1 MAGGNVCNHD
11 AAGNGS
17 SLLKQNWHRS
27 DMKSTVDAKFSSPS
41 QGSPYFRARGSQRY
55 SNALPTRNDTSTP
68 SESRGVLSVR
78 NSTHKPLRVLLLE
91 ESEIDADLIRHELQ
105 RSGMKTTVERVDS
118 AEAFTA
124 ALHNFAPDVVL
135 ADHSAAQF
143 DSRSALELVREVR
156 PTAPFIMI
164 ARAPTGAQTIDAIR
178 AGAEDL
184 ILREYL
190 SRLVASITDALAIRG
205 PLYKLTD
212 RQIEVLKLVAEGLR
226 TREIAKRLSLSVKT
240 VESHRGEIMKRLG
253 IHDVVSLVRYA
264 IRVSLIPSTYNR

>member
-1 MAGGNVCNHD
+1 M
-11 AAGNGS
+11 
-17 SLLKQNWHRS
+17 
-27 DMKSTVDAKFSSPS
+27 
-41 QGSPYFRARGSQRY
+41 
-55 SNALPTRNDTSTP
+55 
-68 SESRGVLSVR
+68 LSVR

-91 ESEIDADLIRHELQ
+91 DNESDAELISHELH
-105 RSGMKTTVERVDS
+105 RSGLKTTIERVVS

-135 ADHSAAQF
+135 ADQSPAQI
-143 DSRSALELVREVR
+143 DARKALELVRAVR
-156 PTAPFIMI
+156 PTTPFIII
-164 ARAPTGAQTIDAIR
+164 ARAPTGAQTISAIR

-184 ILREYL
+184 ILKAYL

-212 RQIEVLKLVAEGLR
+212 RQIEVLTLVAEGLR

-264 IRVSLIPSTYNR
+264 IRVSLIPSTYK